1 MLFAGVKGSKSGPVS
16 SGLTGDNSKFEL
28 QLNEEVYV
36 RFLPARIGLLGES
49 MTNLGV
55 DVVFGVVVT
64 TALILLFT
72 NGRSQISSAAC
83 VV

>member
-36 RFLPARIGLLGES
+36 RFFQQESALGES

-64 TALILLFT
+64 TALILFH
-72 NGRSQISSAAC
+72 
-83 VV
+83 